1 MDLPASPPAGGAG
14 LPRVLPVA
22 AGVGALGAL
31 AGVWLLTG
39 PGLLLLAACVVA
51 GYGLT
56 HLTALPMTV
65 EERLAYG
72 TVLGSMAVALGAFVL
87 VVSFGFGLFTVA
99 AGAALALVGGA
110 AGAVAGRS
118 RHAEELGDLKARW
131 LASARSG
138 GHPWPLALLLIVC
151 WPYTLKLFSQAYFMR
166 DGALYAG
173 YVNIWGDWAAHLTYT
188 SSFAYGRN
196 FPPQFTIDPGHNL
209 GYPFMIDFL
218 GAGLTAFGTSLTS
231 SLVLSSSLL
240 ALAFPA
246 VMYLA
251 AQRLTGSRAAAFSAV
266 FVFALA
272 GGLGFFFLAGDIDKL
287 GASALQHLP
296 REYTLDRSQNYQLLD
311 AVLAYLL

>member
-1 MDLPASPPAGGAG
+1 MDLTEAPPARGARLPG
-14 LPRVLPVA
+14 LLPIALGVA
-22 AGVGALGAL
+22 AL
-31 AGVWLLTG
+31 AVLAAVWLLTG

-240 ALAFPA
+240 ATSARSDASSALRRASA
-246 VMYLA
+246 
-251 AQRLTGSRAAAFSAV
+251 SRARARA
-266 FVFALA
+266 
-272 GGLGFFFLAGDIDKL
+272 
-287 GASALQHLP
+287 ASAL
-296 REYTLDRSQNYQLLD
+296 TTT
-311 AVLAYLL
+311 AVTR